1 MLFTNRII
9 KSFIRYVLFGLFCTL
24 SVPGS
29 VLSTDEDG
37 GQPGVFTRIGVGA
50 RAMGMGRAFTAIAN
64 DASSAYW
71 NPAGLGMLTMTEV
84 MGNVS
89 ILSMDRRYNY
99 AVVAFPLK
107 TMGTIGISW
116 VNLNT
121 GEIEERNEWNQIG
134 EIFSNSENGYYLS
147 WGLPFNKMI
156 HIGGSA
162 KYLTHNLAG
171 YHSAGFGFDAGI
183 LVEPFEM
190 LRFGVSVHDL
200 YTKVKWDTE
209 SGLEE
214 TYPFAV
220 RIGGAYSPANYP
232 VTVGFEVGQ
241 IQNQKYSYHAG
252 VEANLIYGIGFRL
265 GLDNGKFAV
274 GSTVSVPW
282 GKNAFQTDCSL
293 SQDPIDQTYVYRV
306 SVSFK
311 LFRNG
316 LSTQQVEKKPPENL
330 EGYLQLMNP
339 PPDARVIKVTEQ
351 YPDYALINAGSN
363 QGIVKDMV
371 LSIYRLQK
379 VEEGE
384 GRIRIGSVIVVKVE
398 EEASAVR
405 TQWMMDGY
413 ALEAGDVL
421 IYEKSQ
427 NPVSQV
433 MPQFNR

>member
-1 MLFTNRII
+1 MIFTNKMTKLFTRC
-9 KSFIRYVLFGLFCTL
+9 VLFGLFYML
-24 SVPGS
+24 SVPAT

-50 RAMGMGRAFTAIAN
+50 RAMGMGRAFTAIAD

-71 NPAGLGMLTMTEV
+71 NPAGLGALTMTEV

-99 AVVAFPLK
+99 AAVAFPLK

-116 VNLNT
+116 INLNV

-147 WGLPFNKMI
+147 WGFPFNEMI

-171 YHSAGFGFDAGI
+171 YHSTGFGFDAGI
-183 LVEPFEM
+183 LVEPFET
-190 LRFGVSVHDL
+190 LRVGASVHDL
-200 YTKVKWDTE
+200 FTKVKWDTD
-209 SGLEE
+209 SGFEE

-220 RIGGAYSPANYP
+220 RIGGAYSPVNYP
-232 VTVGFEVGQ
+232 VTVGFEMGQ

-252 VEANLIYGIGFRL
+252 IEAILIYGIGFRL
-265 GLDNGKFAV
+265 GLDNGKFAA
-274 GSTVSVPW
+274 GGTVSVPW
-282 GKNAFQTDCSL
+282 GKNAFQTDYSL
-293 SQDPIDQTYVYRV
+293 SQDPIDHTYVYRV
-306 SVSFK
+306 SVSFR

-316 LSTQQVEKKPPENL
+316 SAQQVERKQPEDL
-330 EGYLQLMNP
+330 EGYLQLMTP
-339 PPDARVIKVTEQ
+339 PPDARIIRVTEQ

-371 LSIYRLQK
+371 LSIYRLQN

-384 GRIRIGSVIVVKVE
+384 GRIRIGSVTVVKVE
-398 EEASAVR
+398 DEASAVR
-405 TQWMMDGY
+405 TQWIMDGY
-413 ALEAGDVL
+413 ALEVGDVL

-433 MPQFNR
+433 LPQFNR